1 MKFEWTGQEFRSA
14 GTVSPSSYYPH
25 HLIKKY
31 SSLHQQHPTHTGAK
45 RRLSFVLL
53 YFCLKSVTL
62 GRTRLVC
69 LPWRPQYLDGGPSVS
84 EEGPL
89 HLAD

>member
-1 MKFEWTGQEFRSA
+1 MNGLARSSAQRGQSVPA
-14 GTVSPSSYYPH
+14 LIIPH

-45 RRLSFVLL
+45 RRLSFTLL
-53 YFCLKSVTL
+53 YFCLKYVTL
-62 GRTRLVC
+62 GRTRLVY
-69 LPWRPQYLDGGPSVS
+69 LPWTPRYLDGGPSVS

>member
-14 GTVSPSSYYPH
+14 GTVSPSSC
-25 HLIKKY
+25 Y
-31 SSLHQQHPTHTGAK
+31 SSPSHKKILLFTSTAPHTGAK

-69 LPWRPQYLDGGPSVS
+69 LPWRPRYLDGGPSVS